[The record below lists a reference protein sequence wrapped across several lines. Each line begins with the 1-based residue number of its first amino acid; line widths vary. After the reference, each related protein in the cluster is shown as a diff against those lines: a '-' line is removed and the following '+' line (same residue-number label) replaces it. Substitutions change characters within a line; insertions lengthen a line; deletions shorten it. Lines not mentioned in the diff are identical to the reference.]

1 MIHLFENMYPFFCP
15 SMQSILSLLEDKDPP
30 SDSSSSS
37 SDDEIVYQSG
47 DENDEVEDQELSGEE
62 VIEEIVRYF
71 P

>member
-1 MIHLFENMYPFFCP
+1 
-15 SMQSILSLLEDKDPP
+15 MQSILSLLEDKDPP

-37 SDDEIVYQSG
+37 PDDEIVYQSG
-47 DENDEVEDQELSGEE
+47 DKNDEAEDEKLSGEE

>member
-1 MIHLFENMYPFFCP
+1 
-15 SMQSILSLLEDKDPP
+15 MQSILSLLEDKDPL

-37 SDDEIVYQSG
+37 SDGEIVYQSG
-47 DENDEVEDQELSGEE
+47 DENDEAEDEELSEEE